1 MLRARVNG
9 ASFPFMAEFNH
20 DGEGGIYRDAL
31 RLLFILVRGSEP
43 FSDENFPND
52 IGKRY
57 RWPLARGVDSQAS
70 IELLDCSVIS
80 TGLADLSFSG

>member
-1 MLRARVNG
+1 
-9 ASFPFMAEFNH
+9 MAEFNH